1 LRDVEVQQWAEKA
14 RQARIALTGV
24 RKGEREAALRGLAGK
39 RDANTLRRWI
49 AALQFVDEI
58 AGKSKALGAVLVQAP
73 VSVVELF
80 GRWHG
85 FDPEGAGKEMRAWC
99 KQGGSVRLIGERM
112 LDARKRFKVHPSR
125 SLEKSHRLRMK
136 ESVKH
141 IVGAM
146 VGGDLTE
153 PSLNFKDSDLPPVDY
168 LFHSVNP
175 SDLVTIR
182 IAAIIVGPFSNPDMY
197 RRRRHDA
204 LMKAFAFAWVYER
217 VILLLPNG
225 EELAEYLEWIDRFH
239 RRIAGRKGGGN
250 RKAELS
256 NPCIPSVEAVAIADR
271 RRVRR
276 SR

>member
-1 LRDVEVQQWAEKA
+1 LGDFEAQWAKKA
-14 RQARIALTGV
+14 RQTRIALAGV
-24 RKGEREAALRGLAGK
+24 RTGEREAALRGLAGN

-49 AALQFVDEI
+49 AALEFAD
-58 AGKSKALGAVLVQAP
+58 GRSKTLGAVLAQAP

-85 FDPEGAGKEMRAWC
+85 FDPDGAGKAMQVWS
-99 KQGGSVRLIGERM
+99 KQGGSVRLIGEQM

-153 PSLNFKDSDLPPVDY
+153 PSLNFKDSELPPVDY

-204 LMKAFAFAWVYER
+204 LMKAFAFAWIYER

-225 EELAEYLEWIDRFH
+225 KELTDYQEWIDRFH
-239 RRIAGRKGGGN
+239 RRIVGRKSKGA
-250 RKAELS
+250 RKADFPD
-256 NPCIPSVEAVAIADR
+256 PCLPSVEAVAIADQ

-276 SR
+276 PG